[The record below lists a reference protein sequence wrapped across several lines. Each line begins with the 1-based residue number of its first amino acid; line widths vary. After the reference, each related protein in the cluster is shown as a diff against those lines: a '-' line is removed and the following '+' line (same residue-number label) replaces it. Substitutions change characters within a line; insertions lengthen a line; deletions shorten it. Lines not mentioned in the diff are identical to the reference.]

1 MSIFDDIRRDVEAGT
16 PGPWTGHNM
25 VHAEGRSMTPEE
37 IGEYVCNSVK
47 IGIPD
52 RFLFISAPHP
62 DGDTVDVCHTGNGP
76 RGTANTARIAR
87 VPELERIA
95 LAAEELAA
103 AVDHERNMVCQ
114 DFGMQLQA
122 NNRVDA
128 ALAKLREAT
137 A

>member
-1 MSIFDDIRRDVEAGT
+1 MSIFDDIRRDREAGT
-16 PGPWTGHNM
+16 RDYHWIGRTLMAKEFGETVELLN
-25 VHAEGRSMTPEE
+25 AEWSPLDEFEDEHKR
-37 IGEYVCNSVK
+37 
-47 IGIPD
+47 
-52 RFLFISAPHP
+52 
-62 DGDTVDVCHTGNGP
+62 
-76 RGTANTARIAR
+76 RIAR

>member
-1 MSIFDDIRRDVEAGT
+1 MSIFDDIRRDREAGT
-16 PGPWTGHNM
+16 PGPWGHREHWADDDERE
-25 VHAEGRSMTPEE
+25 VYGRADETPPFGEWSAIATVSAYDDTEYGDKAE
-37 IGEYVCNSVK
+37 
-47 IGIPD
+47 
-52 RFLFISAPHP
+52 
-62 DGDTVDVCHTGNGP
+62 
-76 RGTANTARIAR
+76 ANARRIAR

-95 LAAEELAA
+95 LDAEELAA

-114 DFGMQLQA
+114 DFDMQLQA

>member
-1 MSIFDDIRRDVEAGT
+1 MTIFDDIRRDHEAGT
-16 PGPWTGHNM
+16 PGPWEVKYQGETHLYMNGDSQM
-25 VHAEGRSMTPEE
+25 CDMTYYPW
-37 IGEYVCNSVK
+37 V
-47 IGIPD
+47 PD
-52 RFLFISAPHP
+52 K
-62 DGDTVDVCHTGNGP
+62 
-76 RGTANTARIAR
+76 TADWERIAR